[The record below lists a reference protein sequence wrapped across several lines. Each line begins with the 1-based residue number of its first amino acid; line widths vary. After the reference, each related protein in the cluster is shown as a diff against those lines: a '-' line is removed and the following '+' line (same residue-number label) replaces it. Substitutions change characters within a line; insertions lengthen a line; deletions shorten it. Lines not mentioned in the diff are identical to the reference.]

1 MLLNNK
7 YVVLE
12 NIASGEFGVIVRA
25 QYNNINYAIKIGS
38 KEAIKYEATLYKHLK
53 GVASVSKV
61 YDLFEFNTN
70 YCLVLDYYSK
80 TLNSVKEETFT
91 PDSGYIVSVLNYIK
105 ELIYILRD
113 VHAKH
118 IIHRDIKPS
127 NICLANNNKVFL
139 IDFGISKIYKIGRA
153 HNSES
158 KISGLVGSINF
169 SSLNI
174 INSIE
179 PSRRDDIE
187 STIYVLLYML
197 LSNTSY
203 NEYNNLEVTQKKD
216 CILIIGL
223 LKTTYANIIDYELF
237 GKLFNYIRR
246 LKYNQQPNYDY
257 IITLLCSLIK

>member
-12 NIASGEFGVIVRA
+12 NIASGEFGLIVKV
-25 QYNNINYAIKIGS
+25 QYNNANYAIKMGS
-38 KEAIKYEATLYKHLK
+38 KDAIKYEATIYKQLK
-53 GVASVSKV
+53 GVNSVSKV
-61 YDLFEFNTN
+61 YDLFEYNTN

-80 TLNSVKEETFT
+80 TLNNVKEETFT
-91 PDSGYIVSVLNYIK
+91 TAPSYIVSVLNYIK

-127 NICLANNNKVFL
+127 NICLTNNKVFL
-139 IDFGISKIYKIGRA
+139 IDFGISKIYKNGLV

-158 KISGLVGSINF
+158 KINGLVGSVNF

-174 INSIE
+174 INCIE

-203 NEYNNLEVTQKKD
+203 NDYNNLEITQKKD
-216 CILIIGL
+216 STLIIEL
-223 LKTTYANIIDYELF
+223 LKTNYANIIDYEVF
-237 GKLFNYIRR
+237 SKLFNYIRR
-246 LKYNQQPNYDY
+246 LKYNQQPNYDF
-257 IITLLCSLIK
+257 IVTLLCVLIK

>member
-12 NIASGEFGVIVRA
+12 NIASGEFGTIMKA
-25 QYNNINYAIKIGS
+25 QYNNVNYAIKIGS
-38 KEAIKYEATLYKHLK
+38 KEAIKYEATLYKQLN
-53 GVASVSKV
+53 GVNNISKV

-70 YCLVLDYYSK
+70 YCLVLDYYSN
-80 TLNSVKEETFT
+80 TLISVKEETFT
-91 PDSGYIVSVLNYIK
+91 ISPSYIVSILNYIK

-127 NICLANNNKVFL
+127 NVCIDNNTVFL
-139 IDFGISKIYKIGRA
+139 IDFGISKIYKIGRV

-158 KISGLVGSINF
+158 KINGLVGSVNF

-174 INSIE
+174 INCIE

-203 NEYNNLEVTQKKD
+203 NDYNNLEISQKKD
-216 CILIIGL
+216 GTLINAL
-223 LKTTYANIIDYELF
+223 LKTNYANIIDYEVF
-237 GKLFNYIRR
+237 SKMFNYIRR

-257 IITLLCSLIK
+257 IITLLCSFIK

>member
-12 NIASGEFGVIVRA
+12 NIASGEFGALVKV
-25 QYNNINYAIKIGS
+25 QYNNTNYAIKIGS
-38 KEAIKYEATLYKHLK
+38 KEAIKYEAMLYKELK
-53 GVASVSKV
+53 GVANISKV

-70 YCLVLDYYSK
+70 YCMVLDYYSN
-80 TLNSVKEETFT
+80 TLNSVKEETFST
-91 PDSGYIVSVLNYIK
+91 SPSYIISVLNYIK

-127 NICLANNNKVFL
+127 NVCLANNKVFL
-139 IDFGISKIYKIGRA
+139 IDFGISKIYKIGRL

-158 KISGLVGSINF
+158 KISGLVGSVNF

-174 INSIE
+174 INCIE

-203 NEYNNLEVTQKKD
+203 NEYNNLETTQKKD
-216 CILIIGL
+216 GTLIIGL
-223 LKTTYANIIDYELF
+223 LKTNYSNIIDYELF
-237 GKLFNYIRR
+237 NKLFNYIRR

>member
-12 NIASGEFGVIVRA
+12 NIASGEFGALVKV
-25 QYNNINYAIKIGS
+25 QYNNANYAIKIGA
-38 KEAIKYEATLYKHLK
+38 KEAIKYEAILYKELK
-53 GVASVSKV
+53 GVANISKV

-70 YCLVLDYYSK
+70 YCLVLDYYSN
-80 TLNSVKEETFT
+80 TLISVKEETFT
-91 PDSGYIVSVLNYIK
+91 ISPSYIVSVLNYIK

-127 NICLANNNKVFL
+127 NICLTNTNKVVL
-139 IDFGISKIYKIGRA
+139 IDFGISKIYKIGQF

-158 KISGLVGSINF
+158 KINGLVGSVNF
-169 SSLNI
+169 SSLNV
-174 INSIE
+174 INYIE

-187 STIYVLLYML
+187 STIYILLYML

-203 NEYNNLEVTQKKD
+203 NDYNNLEIAEKKD
-216 CILIIGL
+216 IMLIVEL
-223 LKTTYANIIDYELF
+223 LKTNYTNIIDYEVF
-237 GKLFNYIRR
+237 SKMFNYIRR

-257 IITLLCSLIK
+257 IITLLCSLIT